1 MDKLQSAAALAARLA
16 IAWIFVIEGADKIAN
31 YAGVGA
37 YMAANGVSSALL
49 PVVILTEL
57 GGGILIA
64 LGFFTRLAAVA
75 LAGFC
80 VLTAVLFHW
89 NFADAGQWIQF
100 NKDIAIAGGFLA
112 LAAFGAGGW
121 SLDALG
127 GSKIMRGMR
136 TLGGANSSPS
146 GSSRSASSSMCR

>member
-1 MDKLQSAAALAARLA
+1 MDKLQSAASLAARLA
-16 IAWIFVIEGADKIAN
+16 IAWIFVLEGAGKIIH

-37 YMAANGVSSALL
+37 YMEANGVSSALL
-49 PVVILTEL
+49 PLVIVTEL

-80 VLTAVLFHW
+80 VLAAVLFHG
-89 NFADAGQWIQF
+89 NIADAGEWINF

-112 LAAFGAGGW
+112 LAAFGAGEW

-127 GSKIMRGMR
+127 GSNVIRAVR
-136 TLGGANSSPS
+136 TLGGEQQPF
-146 GSSRSASSSMCR
+146 GE

>member
-16 IAWIFVIEGADKIAN
+16 IAWIFVIEGSDKIAN
-31 YAGVGA
+31 YAAVGD

-49 PVVILTEL
+49 PLVILTEL

-64 LGFFTRLAAVA
+64 LGFFTRLQRVA

-89 NFADAGQWIQF
+89 EFADAGQWIEF

-112 LAAFGAGGW
+112 LPHSVLAAGRSMPW
-121 SLDALG
+121 G
-127 GSKIMRGMR
+127 GSKIMRATG
-136 TLGGANSSPS
+136 TLEGKQQPFSE
-146 GSSRSASSSMCR
+146 